1 MTRLW
6 TALAVCLVAL
16 VAHQV
21 MFSNVSAP
29 PADFGSGSMFDL
41 IARRYDMINRVLAVG
56 MDIGWRKRMVNVLA
70 ESVAE
75 QSEAPRLLDV
85 ATGTA
90 DVALLLAE
98 LIPAA
103 TVVGVDPSA
112 NMLAVG
118 REKIQDRGLTDRVRL
133 ELQDARQGF
142 DDSNALATATFD
154 GATMAFGIRNIAGN
168 AQKEQA
174 FCQIHR
180 ALRDQAL
187 FCILE
192 FSEPDDSFGVMGAG
206 ARFFIR
212 HVIPFLGGILSGKP
226 REYWH
231 LQHSIQDFPAPPDFV
246 KLIESTVCET
256 GIFRVEDLVQLNFGS
271 VQLYVSRTMRK
282 LDGGEKATGSGDAN
296 IQAEPVVA

>member
-1 MTRLW
+1 
-6 TALAVCLVAL
+6 
-16 VAHQV
+16 

-56 MDIGWRKRMVNVLA
+56 MDMGWRKRMVNILA
-70 ESVAE
+70 ESVADLP
-75 QSEAPRLLDV
+75 EAPRLLDV

-98 LIPAA
+98 LIPTA

-112 NMLAVG
+112 NMLEVG
-118 REKIQDRGLTDRVRL
+118 REKIRDRGLVERVRL
-133 ELQDARQGF
+133 ELHDARQHF
-142 DDSNALATATFD
+142 DSNALAASHTFD
-154 GATMAFGIRNIAGN
+154 GASMAFGIRNIAGN
-168 AQKEQA
+168 DQKEQA

-180 ALRDQAL
+180 ALRDQSL

-212 HVIPFLGGILSGKP
+212 NVIPFLGGILSGKP

-256 GIFRVEDLVQLNFGS
+256 GSFRVEDLIQLNYGS
-271 VQLYVSRTMRK
+271 VQLYVSRTIRK
-282 LDGGEKATGSGDAN
+282 FDGGEAATGTEGDAE
-296 IQAEPVVA
+296 IQVEPEVA